1 MADDRLGHGGPH
13 VPFMIDGASGK
24 CLVELTAA
32 GVRAA
37 ILDGRYAAGEVLPT
51 QEAMSKA
58 LGVSVRVTREA
69 LAQLAEE
76 GFVKSRGRRGTVVLH
91 RREMRW
97 KGRIVYLHSPYIG
110 SYHFSRFEESL
121 ARVIS
126 EADWLFA
133 SVTVPLPD
141 DAMTRTPPCAAR
153 AQIDAF
159 VAAHCREA
167 DLVLVHGCIGYA
179 AHAIDGCG
187 VPWIA
192 LMERDGLDGGFAN
205 CRGVA
210 PSMVVSAVR
219 EFVLHCCQAGVKRVV
234 AMNLRPQTELEE
246 GLARVGVAY
255 ESWIV
260 APYDLNVLESYP
272 QSAFDSMLARYGKS
286 SRDLPDLLVFTDDY
300 LARGALVAL
309 LALGIRVPQDVNVAT
324 LVNKDFAP
332 VFPVPLTRYEV
343 DPASGGEA
351 AAQCV
356 LSYLEDGRLP
366 DDVIL
371 NYTYIKGSSFP

>member
-126 EADWLFA
+126 EADWPDCGSLTTSA
-133 SVTVPLPD
+133 SITSNRPSSSLRRIICLSLKGPVGHFERYAIIAVCAPPL
-141 DAMTRTPPCAAR
+141 
-153 AQIDAF
+153 
-159 VAAHCREA
+159 
-167 DLVLVHGCIGYA
+167 
-179 AHAIDGCG
+179 
-187 VPWIA
+187 
-192 LMERDGLDGGFAN
+192 
-205 CRGVA
+205 
-210 PSMVVSAVR
+210 
-219 EFVLHCCQAGVKRVV
+219 
-234 AMNLRPQTELEE
+234 
-246 GLARVGVAY
+246 
-255 ESWIV
+255 
-260 APYDLNVLESYP
+260 
-272 QSAFDSMLARYGKS
+272 
-286 SRDLPDLLVFTDDY
+286 
-300 LARGALVAL
+300 
-309 LALGIRVPQDVNVAT
+309 
-324 LVNKDFAP
+324 
-332 VFPVPLTRYEV
+332 
-343 DPASGGEA
+343 
-351 AAQCV
+351 
-356 LSYLEDGRLP
+356 
-366 DDVIL
+366 
-371 NYTYIKGSSFP
+371 